1 MIIRRNIFPTPTIS
15 IRRGV
20 DLSDKDKNILFKF
33 DFCFRFPEVDDARSA
48 QPLEYR
54 LPGRDLHVEAGHPLA
69 RSPAA
74 YHKQNGQLSA
84 RLDHCSESEI
94 RYLDSLNAEFR
105 RTRFDLSARAD
116 KESPCTDTLSSGYAT
131 TRVSVVT
138 PTCDVSTYSKE
149 SPTYLD
155 TTLDSGYVTKD
166 RHLDETIDSDLTG
179 KSDQGGSECDQPST
193 ENYDQ
198 YDNTDQFNSPLSTDF
213 DSPIETN
220 LLSIVNDRCS
230 PMDSA
235 SAGCTELLRA
245 PCGRNSEIPT
255 RGAGSTGSTRPG
267 SGFTIF
273 DCEQGCFISVEEYNK
288 LYGPSDNWYKK

>member
-1 MIIRRNIFPTPTIS
+1 MAGGYNQDKYFSCSNYFNPPRGRDIF
-15 IRRGV
+15 
-20 DLSDKDKNILFKF
+20 FKL

-54 LPGRDLHVEAGHPLA
+54 LPGRDLHVEARHLLA
-69 RSPAA
+69 PAA
-74 YHKQNGQLSA
+74 HDKQNGHLINRNGQLSVP

-193 ENYDQ
+193 DNYDQ

-213 DSPIETN
+213 DSPNETN
-220 LLSIVNDRCS
+220 LLSIVNDHCS
-230 PMDSA
+230 PVDSA
-235 SAGCTELLRA
+235 PAGCNELLRT
-245 PCGRNSEIPT
+245 PYGRNSEIPT

-288 LYGPSDNWYKK
+288 LYGPSDN